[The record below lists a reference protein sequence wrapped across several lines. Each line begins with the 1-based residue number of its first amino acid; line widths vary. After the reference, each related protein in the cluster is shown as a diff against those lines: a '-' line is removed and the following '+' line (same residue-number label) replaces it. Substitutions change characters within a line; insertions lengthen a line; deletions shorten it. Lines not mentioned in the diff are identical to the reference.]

1 MTTGT
6 GMRKVAFLGLG
17 RMGGAMAANLL
28 AAGFDLTV
36 WNRSR
41 ERCAPFAER
50 GAQVAAT
57 PAAATRGAEAVL
69 YSLADDEA
77 IERVV
82 FGPDGI
88 LEGAGPG
95 LLAAD
100 LSTVHPDLS
109 RREQAA
115 YAARGAGFL
124 DAPVFGSQPEAQAGG
139 LWIVAGGERAVF
151 DRAQPFLAPLSTS
164 THYMGETGKGA
175 AMGLIGSLVVG
186 LQLQALGEALVLA
199 QKAGLDVRSV
209 LEILG
214 LPDFRSPIFTGMGG
228 GIVRRDFQPVFSLE
242 HLHKDVD
249 QVARLAAQLLV
260 PIPGSAVVREL
271 VKSAVCQGLGGENA
285 SALVK
290 ILEQLANLTIGE
302 GASARG

>member
-1 MTTGT
+1 
-6 GMRKVAFLGLG
+6 
-17 RMGGAMAANLL
+17 MGGAMAGNLL
-28 AAGFDLTV
+28 AAGFDLIA
-36 WNRSR
+36 WNRSP
-41 ERCAPFAER
+41 EKCLPFAER
-50 GAQVAAT
+50 GASIAGT
-57 PAAATRGAEAVL
+57 PAEAARGAEAVL

-77 IERVV
+77 LERVV
-82 FGPDGI
+82 FGPGGI
-88 LEGAGPG
+88 LEGIGPG
-95 LLAAD
+95 QLAVN

-109 RREQAA
+109 RREKAA
-115 YAARGAGFL
+115 YGARGADFL
-124 DAPVFGSQPEAQAGG
+124 DAPVFGSQPEAEAGG
-139 LWIVAGGERAVF
+139 LWIVAGGDRAVF

-186 LQLQALGEALVLA
+186 LQLQALGEALILA

-242 HLHKDVD
+242 HLHKDVN
-249 QVARLAAQLLV
+249 QVARLAEQLVV
-260 PIPGSAVVREL
+260 PTPGSAVVREC
-271 VKSAVCQGLGGENA
+271 VKAAVCQGLGGENA

-290 ILEQLANLTIGE
+290 ILEQQANLTIGG
-302 GASARG
+302 GADARG

>member
-1 MTTGT
+1 MTTSG
-6 GMRKVAFLGLG
+6 VAFLGLG

-28 AAGFDLTV
+28 SAGFDLTV
-36 WNRSR
+36 WNRSG
-41 ERCAPFAER
+41 EKCSPLAAR
-50 GAQVAAT
+50 GARVAGT
-57 PAAATRGAEAVL
+57 PAQAARGAEVVL

-77 IERVV
+77 LEHVV
-82 FGPDGI
+82 FGPGGI
-88 LEGAGPG
+88 MEGIAPG
-95 LLAAD
+95 QLAVN

-109 RREQAA
+109 RREKAA
-115 YAARGAGFL
+115 YTARGADYL
-124 DAPVFGSQPEAQAGG
+124 DAPVFGSQPEAEAGG
-139 LWIVAGGERAVF
+139 LWIVAGGDRAAF

-199 QKAGLDVRSV
+199 QKAGLDVPSV

-242 HLHKDVD
+242 HLHKDVN
-249 QVARLAAQLLV
+249 QVARLAEQLVV
-260 PIPGSAVVREL
+260 PTPGSAVVRECI
-271 VKSAVCQGLGGENA
+271 KAAMCQGLGGENA

-290 ILEQLANLTIGE
+290 VLEQQANLTIG
-302 GASARG
+302 GADARG